1 MDDISAEMADA
12 AARHIKGHT
21 IAWGLGQCYN
31 FDEPNPEIIS
41 LEDAC
46 YAWAYTVRWRGQ
58 TRQNGMRPFYGVGQ
72 HLVFGAEEML
82 TEGFNKHTI
91 IAWIFHEDD
100 EVVLPDFPGPAKN
113 AVPGLREFAKRQGDA
128 LRQRFNIGR
137 ADADLMKRWD
147 IRMMVTE
154 KRDLMPGHE
163 GDRFHTSDHR
173 TIMEAEFAPFERRII
188 PYRHPEEAALRLMVL
203 LDQMGVAA

>member
-31 FDEPNPEIIS
+31 FDDPNPEIIS
-41 LEDAC
+41 LEDAA

-58 TRQNGMRPFYGVGQ
+58 TRQDGGRPFYGVGQ
-72 HLVFGAEEML
+72 HLLFGAEELMGDGYD
-82 TEGFNKHTI
+82 EADVVGFL
-91 IAWIFHEDD
+91 FHEDD
-100 EVVLPDFPGPAKN
+100 EVVLLDFPGPAK
-113 AVPGLREFAKRQGDA
+113 AALPEFRPFAKRQGEA
-128 LRQRFNIGR
+128 LRRRFNITIPNP
-137 ADADLMKRWD
+137 DLMKRWD

-163 GDRFHTSDHR
+163 GDRFHTSDHD
-173 TIMEAEFAPFERRII
+173 TIMEAEFRPFERRIV
-188 PYRHPEEAALRLMVL
+188 PYPHPEEAATRLIEMFAFL
-203 LDQMGVAA
+203 GVKG